1 MIKNECEKSELW
13 DFNRDSIDLTE
24 KNEWNKPGLQWM
36 GSCLKTSGVMVAKP
50 VPAPGTGLSQRPSRR
65 LYTIPGTIY

>member
-24 KNEWNKPGLQWM
+24 KTNGTNQDSSEWD
-36 GSCLKTSGVMVAKP
+36 
-50 VPAPGTGLSQRPSRR
+50 PA
-65 LYTIPGTIY
+65 